1 MRKYI
6 AVILFCAFFSLMAMP
21 GVFSAWNQELKMR
34 GKFIIKA
41 KPNGL
46 SNAALEAGKGSLARE
61 AITAPSEILPAAPG
75 TEDGSATAG
84 DEITETPL
92 EGGDIE
98 EADGTAEPEEDVVDG
113 ETASGDS
120 ASDNDNGN
128 EPDNNNANE
137 SGDDTDKIDNK
148 PGDDEKSADEP
159 GVDKKN
165 EQSDEQK
172 SDNSEDKTEGEPAGG
187 STKGESG
194 GGSEPSSGGDTGGSD
209 SSDQS
214 EDE

>member
-34 GKFIIKA
+34 GEFIIKA

-61 AITAPSEILPAAPG
+61 AINAPSEILPAVPG

-113 ETASGDS
+113 ETTSGDS
-120 ASDNDNGN
+120 ASNDNGN
-128 EPDNNNANE
+128 EPGNNNTANE
-137 SGDDTDKIDNK
+137 SGDDTDNIDNK

-165 EQSDEQK
+165 EQSAEPK
-172 SDNSEDKTEGEPAGG
+172 SEKSEDKTERDTAGG

-194 GGSEPSSGGDTGGSD
+194 GGNDTPSGGETGGSA
-209 SSDQS
+209 SGDQS